1 MTHRKII
8 ASAIL
13 GSGLL
18 ALTHGGAE
26 AAIQCDGN
34 YQNVSGQPV
43 STLYCREM
51 NLAHVA
57 RSFGWHVSVDQIR
70 YSESTKAQVC
80 RAIGFD
86 NRVQEVCAPYR
97 PDGGAGS
104 RFSF

>member
-13 GSGLL
+13 GAGLL
-18 ALTHGGAE
+18 ALAPGGAE
-26 AAIQCDGN
+26 AAIQCAGN
-34 YQNVSGQPV
+34 FQLVRGQPV
-43 STLYCREM
+43 STLYCQEM

-57 RSFGWHVSVDQIR
+57 RGYGWRITADAIR
-70 YSESTKAQVC
+70 YSESTKAQLC

-97 PDGGAGS
+97 SDGGDS
-104 RFSF
+104 RFRF

>member
-13 GSGLL
+13 GAGLL
-18 ALTHGGAE
+18 ALAHGGAE
-26 AAIQCDGN
+26 AAIRCDGN

-43 STLYCREM
+43 STLYCRET

-57 RSFGWHVSVDQIR
+57 RSFGWHVTAESIR
-70 YSESTKAQVC
+70 ASESTKAQVC

-86 NRVQEVCAPYR
+86 NRVQEVCAPFR
-97 PDGGAGS
+97 TDGGGT